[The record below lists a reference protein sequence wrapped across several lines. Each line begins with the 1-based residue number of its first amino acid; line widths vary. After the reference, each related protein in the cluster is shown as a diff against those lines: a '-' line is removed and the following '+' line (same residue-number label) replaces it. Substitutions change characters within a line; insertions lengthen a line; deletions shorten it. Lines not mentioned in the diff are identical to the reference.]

1 MATDLTVSLAN
12 QPGAL
17 ASLGEAAGS
26 AGVNLLGLAGIASG
40 ASGEVHV
47 AVEDAAAARAAL
59 EAAGIRVTDERD
71 VVVIDVDDRPGELG
85 RLMRRVA
92 DAEVNVDLVYLA
104 TGTRLV
110 VGAADLEAARSALGA

>member
-26 AGVNLLGLAGIASG
+26 AGINLLGLAGIASG
-40 ASGEVHV
+40 ATGDVHIV
-47 AVEDAAAARAAL
+47 VEDAAAARSAL
-59 EAAGIRVTDERD
+59 EGAGIRVTDEREVL
-71 VVVIDVDDRPGELG
+71 VVDIEDRPGELG
-85 RLMRRVA
+85 RLTRRLA
-92 DAEVNVDLVYLA
+92 DAGVNVDLVYLA
-104 TGTRLV
+104 TDTRLV